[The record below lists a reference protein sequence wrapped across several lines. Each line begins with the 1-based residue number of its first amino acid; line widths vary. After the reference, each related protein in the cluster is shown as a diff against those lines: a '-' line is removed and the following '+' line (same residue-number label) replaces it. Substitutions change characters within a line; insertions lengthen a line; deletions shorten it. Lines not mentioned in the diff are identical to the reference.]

1 MSATKTDLCCAE
13 LESGFIFTYAQVPE
27 LTFDKFMK
35 KHSSSLY
42 SKAYLSSVWMLLGP
56 RSHCQVQVYMY
67 INFHL

>member
-1 MSATKTDLCCAE
+1 MSATKIDLCCAE

-35 KHSSSLY
+35 KHVSSFN
-42 SKAYLSSVWMLLGP
+42 SKAHLSCVWMLLGP